1 MKQSSNVRLVMKCLR
16 KVDALVEN
24 CHYLLPSD
32 SQVHEELEGTDCWH
46 RFNCR
51 VCVREELDE
60 LSAPEN
66 NVDFDFHF
74 DFDFVDF
81 VNDKNP
87 QDWENV
93 CNNVLDNFDANL
105 LA

>member
-1 MKQSSNVRLVMKCLR
+1 M
-16 KVDALVEN
+16 
-24 CHYLLPSD
+24 
-32 SQVHEELEGTDCWH
+32 
-46 RFNCR
+46 
-51 VCVREELDE
+51 DE

-81 VNDKNP
+81 VDDMNP

-105 LA
+105 